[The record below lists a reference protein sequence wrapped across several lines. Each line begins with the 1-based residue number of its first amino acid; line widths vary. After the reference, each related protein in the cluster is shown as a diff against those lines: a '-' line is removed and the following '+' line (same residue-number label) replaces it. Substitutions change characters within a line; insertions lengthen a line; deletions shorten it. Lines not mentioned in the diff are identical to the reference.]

1 MVREYIFISIHA
13 SREGSDSSDSAASR
27 RGRDFNPRFPRGKRH
42 PARSV
47 PGLRRPIS
55 IHASREGS
63 DLSKHEILNV
73 FLDFNPRF
81 PRGKRL
87 STKGVHAKMSIFQST
102 LPAGDATPKATDS
115 TFYVW
120 ISIHAS
126 RGGSDVSLSSTFFK
140 FLCISI
146 HASRGGSDP
155 MLGLITE
162 RGEKFQSTLP
172 AGEATTIKG

>member
-1 MVREYIFISIHA
+1 MLVREYIFISIHA

-73 FLDFNPRF
+73 FLHFNPRF

-102 LPAGDATPKATDS
+102 LPAGEATPKATDS

-126 RGGSDVSLSSTFFK
+126 RGGSDDAA
-140 FLCISI
+140 II
-146 HASRGGSDP
+146 YYAGG
-155 MLGLITE
+155 
-162 RGEKFQSTLP
+162 GEFQSTLP
-172 AGEATTIKG
+172 AGEATAPGYFSHH